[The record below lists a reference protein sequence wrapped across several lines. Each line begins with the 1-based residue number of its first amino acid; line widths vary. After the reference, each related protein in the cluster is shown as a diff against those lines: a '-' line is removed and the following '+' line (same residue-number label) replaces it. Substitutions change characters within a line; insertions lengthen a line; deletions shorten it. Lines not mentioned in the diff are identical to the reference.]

1 MSSDDYFNSATPENM
16 VDSLN
21 SKWQVY
27 PKDVLPLWLASPD
40 FKIAPEIKQ
49 ALHDAVDAEDV
60 FYNSDLKPRQAMA
73 EKVGRVNDLEVT
85 PDDVMVVQGVEPI
98 LWLAMKHAC
107 KEGEEVV
114 LPNPAYNG
122 FMHVLEQT
130 KVKPAYWDLDYE
142 EGYKFNEEQLKE
154 IVSKDTKL
162 IVLCNPHNP
171 AGRVMTKEELMF
183 VADIAVDKNIRVFVD
198 ELWENIRYDGLEHVT
213 LASLNPEIE
222 DLTATAWGVSKTFG
236 VAGLYL
242 GYMATTNKEM
252 LADYKRTAASV
263 QRGSNTLAR
272 AIAPVMLDERLDWWR
287 RDLMVHLTK
296 IRDICVKRMN
306 EIPGVSFPKIEGT
319 YVPFP
324 KFDFG
329 MNSEELH
336 EYLVKEA
343 KVAFNPGSRFGP
355 LGEGH
360 MRVCIATSEAIMN
373 ETIDRLE
380 TALSK
385 LP

>member
-1 MSSDDYFNSATPENM
+1 MSSDDYFNSATVENM

-27 PKDVLPLWLASPD
+27 PKDVIPMWLASPD
-40 FKIAPEIKQ
+40 FRIAPEIKQ

-60 FYNSDLKPRQAMA
+60 YYNPDLKPRQAMA
-73 EKVGRVNDLEVT
+73 EKIGRVNGLDVNA
-85 PDDVMVVQGVEPI
+85 DDVMVVQGVEPI

-107 KEGEEVV
+107 REGEEVV

-130 KVKPAYWDLDYE
+130 KVKPVFWDLDYE
-142 EGYKFNEEQLKE
+142 DGYMFDEEKLKE
-154 IVSKDTKL
+154 IVTKDTKL

-171 AGRVMTKEELMF
+171 AGRVMTKSELRA
-183 VADIAVDKNIRVFVD
+183 VADIAVEKNIRVFVD
-198 ELWENIRYDGLEHVT
+198 ELWEDIRYDNREHIT
-213 LASLNPEIE
+213 LASMSPEID

-242 GYMATTNKEM
+242 GYMATSNKEM

-272 AIAPVMLDERLDWWR
+272 AIAPVMLDERMDWWR
-287 RDLMVHLTK
+287 QDLMVHLTK
-296 IRDICVKRMN
+296 IRDICVKRLN
-306 EIPGVSFPKIEGT
+306 DIPGVSFPEIEGT

-324 KFDFG
+324 KFDLG
-329 MNSEELH
+329 MTSEELH
-336 EYLVKEA
+336 KFFVEEA
-343 KVAFNPGSRFGP
+343 KVAFNMGSNFGP

-373 ETIDRLE
+373 EAIDRLE
-380 TALSK
+380 TSISK